1 MRILSRISARLA
13 VASLAAFLAT
23 STFVACSGEDGK
35 DGAVGATGAEG
46 PKGKDAKVNVD
57 SIANA
62 IREEV
67 AGTLWDS
74 LYAEPY
80 VDTVYKILFDNAFG
94 TAWMD
99 STRQALI
106 DSLKEADF
114 DSLYQKLYDS
124 VYADIYSESVIRTLN
139 SSVVYSKDNI
149 YSAYANQYPLMYK
162 DYVYDGKK
170 INVPLTYYVKNT
182 CEKNSKVPCRWK
194 KIMLKAWIEGFTDTA
209 TVTDFVNPDTSI
221 YMGPSFK
228 FNTKALAALKTAE
241 PAQYQVEAYALEN
254 DHEILLFSKSIPT
267 TIHPMQIK
275 GAELTGIKNPKWWYS
290 VWVTPQAD
298 SIKNIV
304 DDIAKKLPNGVLKV
318 YQQYED
324 DESIAESSQRI
335 AKAVFEVLQARGIK
349 YVQSDGA
356 VSNGQYVRYPNE
368 TLRDK
373 QGICIETTFLFAS
386 ILERLGLKT
395 MIVLVPSHSFIGWY
409 NEETEGSTVSFIET
423 TMIGDKNST
432 FTGAVK
438 SANDRYNEQ
447 VDLGNFTSGDAEIID
462 IENARKFGIIANDV
476 P

>member
-1 MRILSRISARLA
+1 
-13 VASLAAFLAT
+13 
-23 STFVACSGEDGK
+23 
-35 DGAVGATGAEG
+35 
-46 PKGKDAKVNVD
+46 
-57 SIANA
+57 
-62 IREEV
+62 
-67 AGTLWDS
+67 
-74 LYAEPY
+74 
-80 VDTVYKILFDNAFG
+80 
-94 TAWMD
+94 
-99 STRQALI
+99 
-106 DSLKEADF
+106 
-114 DSLYQKLYDS
+114 
-124 VYADIYSESVIRTLN
+124 
-139 SSVVYSKDNI
+139 
-149 YSAYANQYPLMYK
+149 
-162 DYVYDGKK
+162 
-170 INVPLTYYVKNT
+170 
-182 CEKNSKVPCRWK
+182 
-194 KIMLKAWIEGFTDTA
+194 
-209 TVTDFVNPDTSI
+209 
-221 YMGPSFK
+221 MGPSFK

-275 GAELTGIKNPKWWYS
+275 GAELVGVKNSKWWYS

-304 DDIAKKLPNGVLKV
+304 DDIAKKLPGGVLKV

-386 ILERLGLKT
+386 VLERLGLKT

-432 FTGAVK
+432 FAGAVK